1 MMKQLSFLSSIFL
14 ILAGCSSKEE
24 PVYPVF
30 MQPSSIQSVDA
41 NANNQTFEY
50 DEYGRIVSWNCTS
63 NSTNDPSSY
72 SAHYSYPDENTI
84 KVTAE
89 EILPTEHRFLE
100 ESIQLNN
107 GRASKSEGTYMATI
121 HTEDWS
127 KQLQK
132 TYRLAFDYLP
142 SNHLNVVEHSE
153 VYGMGDD
160 IKDNAWDDAWTWEN
174 YLIWENGNL
183 KEFQDYQGNSTP
195 YQTTK
200 FEYSVDAVSYLMVIP
215 MVIIKFAHH
224 IPLCMQGVFGSN
236 SVNLAKSASSFDHKG
251 NLFLSRQYSYEVEG
265 THISKYTEVYNFL
278 GSVFSDQVTYTV
290 NWTVFTDNLIESP
303 RHDVVTES
311 FHHCMKN

>member
-1 MMKQLSFLSSIFL
+1 MMKQLSFLCSIFL

-30 MQPSSIQSVDA
+30 LQPSSIQSVNA

-107 GRASKSEGTYMATI
+107 GRASKSEGTYMATL

-132 TYRLAFDYLP
+132 TYRLAFSYLP
-142 SNHLNVVEHSE
+142 SNHLNVVAHSE
-153 VYGMGDD
+153 VYGIGNDVE
-160 IKDNAWDDAWTWEN
+160 DNAWDKPMKWEN

-183 KEFQDYQGNSTP
+183 QEFQDYQGGSTP
-195 YQTTK
+195 YQSTQYD
-200 FEYSVDAVSYLMVIP
+200 YSVEAVSYPVVIP
-215 MVIIKFAHH
+215 MVIKYAHH
-224 IPLCMQGVFGSN
+224 LPLCMQGVFGSN
-236 SVNLAKSASSFDHKG
+236 SVNLVKSASSFDNKG
-251 NLFLSRQYSYEVEG
+251 NLYFSQQYSYEFEQAR
-265 THISKYTEVYNFL
+265 ICKYTETLFTSSVY
-278 GSVFSDQVTYTV
+278 STPVTYTV
-290 NWTVFTDNLIESP
+290 NWTE
-303 RHDVVTES
+303 
-311 FHHCMKN
+311 K